1 MVGLDEQPQQSR
13 TERIAR
19 NEASFRATNEQI
31 NALNAAGQGLPTILI
46 VCECGAD
53 TCLSTFTVATR
64 QYTDV
69 RQHPARFLILP
80 GHELTEV
87 ESVVE
92 RHEDFVVVEKL
103 PGEPQRI
110 AEETDPRTAG
120 HEPHGD

>member
-1 MVGLDEQPQQSR
+1 MVLLDGQPYSGR
-13 TERIAR
+13 AERIAR

-31 NALNAAGQGLPTILI
+31 NALNAAGQRLPTILI

-53 TCLSTFTVATR
+53 TCLSTFTVSTR
-64 QYTDV
+64 QYTEV

-80 GHELTEV
+80 GHEMTDV
-87 ESVVE
+87 ESVVAQ
-92 RHEDFVVVEKL
+92 HEDFVVVEKL

-120 HEPHGD
+120 HDPQSM